1 MTPLDVASLRGVWG
15 SVLLPVAEDDTIDWA
30 RLRTEVEIL
39 ASSDLDGVYAH
50 GTAGEFHALSEDE
63 YDRVSAMLAEACSRT
78 GKAFQ
83 IGASH
88 PVAQVT
94 LDRIRRTHKLAPGAY
109 QVILPDWL
117 PLSDD
122 ECETYVRGAA
132 EAADP
137 VPIVLYNPPHAKTSA
152 TPALLSRLLDEVPT
166 LIGTKLADGDAD
178 WYDSMCD
185 VLERCA
191 VFVPGH
197 RLASGTARGAR
208 GSYSNIA
215 ALSPNGAANW
225 YSLIRTDPASALD
238 IERRIAELFDRHIA
252 PLQRDGHSNPALDK
266 FLAAVGDWADV
277 GLRARWPYDSAP
289 EGAVAPARHDAHTLL
304 PELFGE

>member
-1 MTPLDVASLRGVWG
+1 MTPLDADSLHGVWG
-15 SVLLPVAEDDTIDWA
+15 SVLLPIADDDTIDWD
-30 RLRTEVEIL
+30 RLDAELDAL

-50 GTAGEFHALSEDE
+50 GTAGEFHTLSDDE
-63 YDRVSAMLAEACSRT
+63 YQRVSTMLAEACART

-88 PVAQVT
+88 PIAQVT
-94 LDRIRRTHKLAPGAY
+94 RERIRRTHELAPGAY

-117 PLSDD
+117 PLNDH
-122 ECETYVRGAA
+122 ECATYVRGVAA
-132 EAADP
+132 ASDP

-152 TPALLSRLLDEVPT
+152 TPVLLSRLLDEVPA
-166 LIGTKLADGDAD
+166 LIGIKVADGDAD
-178 WYDSMCD
+178 WYDAMRD
-185 VLERCA
+185 VLGRCA

-197 RLASGTARGAR
+197 RLASGVARGAS

-215 ALSPNGAANW
+215 ALSPTGAARW
-225 YSLIRTDPASALD
+225 YSLLRTDRAAALD
-238 IERRIAELFDRHIA
+238 VEERIAKLFGRHIA
-252 PLQRDGHSNPALDK
+252 PLQRAGHSNPALDK

-277 GLRARWPYDSAP
+277 GLRVRWPYDSAP
-289 EGAVAPARHDAHTLL
+289 QAAVAPARRDAATLL